1 MRPAV
6 EQQLA
11 EVAIAYAQNR
21 AKVGANMRAVRDLH
35 REQEGFIDLKPY
47 RERYLSGEVTDDPQS
62 CIVWRGWLHAVDECQ
77 AWDDEK
83 WPMDEDNAFRCMAI
97 LLDERK
103 ELNVEGGKIKNRLRL
118 VGQKLLRAAQ

>member
-1 MRPAV
+1 MRPTV

-21 AKVGANMRAVRDLH
+21 AKVGANMRAIRDLH
-35 REQEGFIDLKPY
+35 HDCEDYVDLKPY
-47 RERYLSGEVTDDPQS
+47 RERYLNGEVTDDPECS
-62 CIVWRGWLHAVDECQ
+62 IVWRGWLHAVDECQ

-103 ELNVEGGKIKNRLRL
+103 ALNVEGGKIKSRLR
-118 VGQKLLRAAQ
+118 VIGQKLLRAAK